1 MRGQNRLHARMKIQN
16 DIIKFV
22 FYAKN
27 VRHSLHNIFIKFCTN
42 ADVIKKYCKTK
53 ATMHK
58 LGFNETHVQ

>member
-42 ADVIKKYCKTK
+42 ADR
-53 ATMHK
+53 
-58 LGFNETHVQ
+58 